1 MGSGEYALANDIDAS
16 KMQQPIPHFNGTLH
30 GNGHTVSGNQA
41 CLFAQLEGQV
51 ENLHVTGANI
61 HSAAQNE
68 GESTAT
74 HPVGAVACQ
83 IGPSGSLRN
92 VSVSNSTLSSA
103 NEGQATGGVAGE
115 NRGNIEHASSHN
127 NTITTTGDTSDAGGI
142 LGVHGA
148 QRSGSAS
155 HLSASDNTITTQGKH
170 SSAGGAIGSA
180 RAHSTTHHLSAH
192 QNTVSTS
199 GHYAE
204 AGGAIGENHGTL
216 TQVNSLDN
224 LVSTTGAAAAAGGV
238 TGGSTSSSS
247 TLHAHSTENR
257 VHTTGKE
264 ASAGGVTGE
273 SLGING
279 HLHSHNN
286 TLTSDGAQA
295 PVGGVIGHQLPD
307 PSIASP
313 LNPLQTSTANEEL
326 EVDEE
331 DDVGSDYEYDDDEN
345 GDYDGDYSDEL
356 EEENTPSSSHTD
368 PHHLQTPGATRVP
381 TATSLH
387 GHNNTL
393 STTGAESAVG
403 GIAGVNQGVLSDATA
418 TSSRIQTTGDGSHA
432 GGVVGLNQGVLSD
445 SRSTSS
451 TIHTT
456 GDGSQVGGN
465 AGVNGGII
473 SRATADSQGLASVG
487 SNANVGG
494 NIGEQNAVGLSQNL
508 QARNNTM
515 VKVSQESQ
523 PGEQIGLDLSNQ
535 ANAQTTRPQT
545 ETTPSTSGSGS
556 TSSSSSSSTSAS
568 TTGSASTSTQ
578 ETPTEDAASLS
589 VTLPSLS
596 TAVFV
601 GASGALLIREY
612 VAGYRAGERGLRLLT
627 RPVRVALESVRSLV
641 RREPQ
646 ADSEQG
652 PEGRELLDGNNGN
665 DAESQV

>member
-16 KMQQPIPHFNGTLH
+16 NMHQPIAHFNGTLH

-180 RAHSTTHHLSAH
+180 RAHSTTHRLSAH

-204 AGGAIGENHGTL
+204 AGGAIGENHGSL
-216 TQVNSLDN
+216 TQVNSHDN
-224 LVSTTGAAAAAGGV
+224 SISTTGTAAAAGGV

-247 TLHAHSTENR
+247 TLHAHSRENTIKTR
-257 VHTTGKE
+257 GKE

-286 TLTSDGAQA
+286 AVISKGTQA
-295 PVGGVIGHQLPD
+295 PVGGVIGQQLPD
-307 PSIASP
+307 PYIASP
-313 LNPLQTSTANEEL
+313 LNPLQTSTPNEEL
-326 EVDEE
+326 KVEE
-331 DDVGSDYEYDDDEN
+331 EHEMGS
-345 GDYDGDYSDEL
+345 DYDGDDL
-356 EEENTPSSSHTD
+356 EEENTPSTPHTN

-418 TSSRIQTTGDGSHA
+418 TSSRIHTSGDGSHA
-432 GGVVGLNQGVLSD
+432 GGVVGVNEGVLSD

-456 GDGSQVGGN
+456 GDDSQVGGT
-465 AGVNGGII
+465 AGVNTGII
-473 SRATADSQGLASVG
+473 SRATADSQDLASLG
-487 SNANVGG
+487 TNANVGG
-494 NIGEQNAVGLSQNL
+494 NIGKQNATGLSQNL

-515 VKVSQESQ
+515 VKIISQGSQ
-523 PGEQIGLDLSNQ
+523 PGEQIGLDLSVQ
-535 ANAQTTRPQT
+535 ANSQTASPQA
-545 ETTPSTSGSGS
+545 ETTPSTSG
-556 TSSSSSSSTSAS
+556 
-568 TTGSASTSTQ
+568 STSTQ

-589 VTLPSLS
+589 VTVPCLS

-601 GASGALLIREY
+601 GATGALLIREY
-612 VAGYRAGERGLRLLT
+612 IAGYRAGEQGWRLLT
-627 RPVRVALESVRSLV
+627 RPVRLALENVRSLV
-641 RREPQ
+641 RREAQRDP
-646 ADSEQG
+646 EQPPDG
-652 PEGRELLDGNNGN
+652 VQLLERERERERENRERDR
-665 DAESQV
+665 E